1 MIQQVKKRGG
11 CMETDRERKREDL
24 GRRRECVRQ
33 SWEVVA
39 ERLMVCVDV
48 WGRALTALALLVI
61 LYLITIIM
69 TQGVDGGEREGAR

>member
-1 MIQQVKKRGG
+1 MYGDRQ
-11 CMETDRERKREDL
+11 RERKREDL

-48 WGRALTALALLVI
+48 WGRALTALALYVI

-69 TQGVDGGEREGAR
+69 TQREDGGEGERVR